1 MREFKEFVEKF
12 VDALEI
18 EESSEL
24 SRESYFR
31 ELEEWGSL
39 SAMMLIA
46 MIDEEYGKSIGDK
59 EIKVAE
65 TLEDL
70 FKLAVA

>member
-1 MREFKEFVEKF
+1 MGEFKEFVEKF